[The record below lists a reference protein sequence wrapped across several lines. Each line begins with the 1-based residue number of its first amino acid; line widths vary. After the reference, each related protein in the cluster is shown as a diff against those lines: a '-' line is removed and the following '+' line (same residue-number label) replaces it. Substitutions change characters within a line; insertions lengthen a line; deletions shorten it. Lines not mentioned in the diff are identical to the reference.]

1 MGAYRENEVLNEHP
15 LTFRILGAE
24 KIGSFITTIRLRNL
38 ELKPVQSLVAEVL
51 RMEDREDSVNG
62 LASVVQRK
70 TDGNP

>member
-1 MGAYRENEVLNEHP
+1 MLDDHP
-15 LTFRILGAE
+15 LTLRIRAAE
-24 KIGSFITTIRLRNL
+24 KIGSLITTIRLRNL

-62 LASVVQRK
+62 LASIVQRK

>member
-1 MGAYRENEVLNEHP
+1 MLDDHP
-15 LTFRILGAE
+15 LTLRIRAAE
-24 KIGSFITTIRLRNL
+24 QIGCSITTIRLRNL

-62 LASVVQRK
+62 LASIVQRK